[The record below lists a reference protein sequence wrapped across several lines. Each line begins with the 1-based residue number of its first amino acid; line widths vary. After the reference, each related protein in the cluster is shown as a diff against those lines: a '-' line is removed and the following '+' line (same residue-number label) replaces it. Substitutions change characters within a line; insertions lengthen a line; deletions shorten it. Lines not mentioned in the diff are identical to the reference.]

1 MTDFLYLKSAM
12 SKTQTALEVIISIV
26 LDSIHSVNLYIDFS
40 KRWGSILKT
49 KNKNINIAKIQS
61 TSMYSHVK
69 YTCWVSMRS
78 LQIVKHTCIIHGKG
92 RPRSVQQHKSSLGV
106 FWVQNKKTKQVVN
119 PFWVIFL
126 SYVPADHA
134 CACTKILLT

>member
-1 MTDFLYLKSAM
+1 M

-69 YTCWVSMRS
+69 YTC
-78 LQIVKHTCIIHGKG
+78 
-92 RPRSVQQHKSSLGV
+92 
-106 FWVQNKKTKQVVN
+106 
-119 PFWVIFL
+119 
-126 SYVPADHA
+126 
-134 CACTKILLT
+134 